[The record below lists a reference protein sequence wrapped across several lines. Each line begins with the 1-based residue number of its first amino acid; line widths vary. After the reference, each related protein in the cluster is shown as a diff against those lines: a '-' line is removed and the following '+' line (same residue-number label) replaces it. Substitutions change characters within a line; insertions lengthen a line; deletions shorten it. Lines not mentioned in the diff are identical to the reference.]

1 MSVSKEFRIL
11 VVDDEPDITTV
22 MKMGLEQV
30 GFNVDTFNNPMEAI
44 DHFKEGIYDLVLLD
58 IKMSPINGFEL
69 YRKLLEIDNKVKV
82 CFITA
87 FEIYYEEFRRVFPK
101 IHVDCFVRKPVRLDK
116 LAKIISTELERTEE
130 RISSR

>member
-1 MSVSKEFRIL
+1 M
-11 VVDDEPDITTV
+11 DDEPDITTV